1 LDKNLAIKVRFEIGQ
16 IDKLLDNASP
26 LLKVLALREPDFVEL
41 SAAGSVLHSFYNGVE
56 NIFVLIEKY
65 YGTDLKDS
73 VSWHK
78 DILRNVQTSTGKREA
93 LITRET
99 GEKLAEYLMF
109 RHFFRHAYGF
119 QLDWNKMKHLI
130 NNIDKIREDV
140 KREIELF
147 LDAEQLR

>member
-1 LDKNLAIKVRFEIGQ
+1 MDKNLAIKVRFEIGQ

-26 LLKVLALREPDFVEL
+26 LIKVLALREPDFVEL

-65 YGTDLKDS
+65 YGIELKES

-78 DILRNVQTSTGKREA
+78 EILKNVQISNGNRDF
-93 LITRET
+93 LITYET
-99 GEKLAEYLMF
+99 GVRLAEYLMF

-119 QLDWNKMKHLI
+119 QLDWNKMKHLV
-130 NNIDKIREDV
+130 NNINKLWEDV
-140 KREIELF
+140 KREVELF
-147 LDAEQLR
+147 LESKQQN